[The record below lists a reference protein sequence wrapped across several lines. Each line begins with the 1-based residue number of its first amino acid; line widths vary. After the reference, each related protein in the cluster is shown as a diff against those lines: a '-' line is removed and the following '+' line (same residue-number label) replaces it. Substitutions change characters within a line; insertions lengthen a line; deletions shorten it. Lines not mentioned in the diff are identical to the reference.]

1 MSQVVTK
8 IEDLSP
14 VKKKMSMEIPWSEVK
29 EELDAVYTAIGKKA
43 KIKGFRPGKVPRNI
57 LETYFKG
64 QAEEETIT
72 NIVNKYYWQTLEE
85 QGISPVS
92 RPEINQE
99 GMKENTDFSFSAS
112 FETEPEFEPQ
122 GYKGMTVEKDFI
134 KVSDDDV
141 QKRIDEIRQMFATI
155 EEVVE
160 DRPAAEGDF
169 VVMDFTGSM
178 DGQSYD
184 ELKAQDSFLEIG
196 SKKFVPG
203 FEEQLVG
210 IKKGETREIK
220 VKFPDDYHES
230 KFASQDVTFT
240 VTVKSVREKKL
251 PDNDETF
258 IKNFEKYDSFD
269 DFKED
274 VRKSLEEKA
283 QRMSEVNLQNSITDN
298 LIKENE
304 IEVPATM
311 LERQIYYMMLDTQ
324 KRMVSAGIDEKTA
337 MDFGFKMRDKY
348 KDDAAKIVKS
358 FVILKKIAQKESF
371 VAEEGDLE
379 KYLQDL
385 AQQSG
390 RDYESLRTM
399 YKSEDRED
407 SLKMEI
413 IQKKVFD
420 FIEQN
425 ANITIVEK
433 TGVNLEARS

>member
-1 MSQVVTK
+1 VSQVVTK

>member
-1 MSQVVTK
+1 VSQVVTK

-210 IKKGETREIK
+210 MKKSETKEIK

-240 VTVKSVREKKL
+240 VTVKSLREKKL
-251 PDNDETF
+251 PENDETL

-283 QRMSEVNLQNSITDN
+283 QRMSEVTLQNRITDN

-304 IEVPATM
+304 IEVPSTM
-311 LERQIYYMMLDTQ
+311 LERQIYYMMMDTQ
-324 KRMVSAGIDEKTA
+324 KRMVSAGIDENTA

-348 KDDAAKIVKS
+348 KDDAAKIAKS
-358 FVILKKIAQKESF
+358 FMILKKIAQKESL
-371 VAEEGDLE
+371 VAEEDDLE

-390 RDYESLRTM
+390 KDYESLKTM
-399 YKSEDRED
+399 YKSEDREE

-425 ANITIVEK
+425 ANITLVEK
-433 TGVNLEARS
+433 TGIDLEAR

>member
-14 VKKKMSMEIPWSEVK
+14 VKKKMSMDIPWSEVK

-57 LETYFKG
+57 LENYFKG

-85 QGISPVS
+85 KGISPVS

-122 GYKGMTVEKDFI
+122 GYKGMAVEKDLI
-134 KVSDDDV
+134 KVTDDDV

-160 DRPAAEGDF
+160 DRPAADGDF
-169 VVMDFTGSM
+169 VVMDFSGSM

-184 ELKAQDSFLEIG
+184 ELNAQDNFLEIG

-210 IKKGETREIK
+210 MKKGETKEIK

-251 PDNDETF
+251 PDSDETF

-274 VRKSLEEKA
+274 VRKSVEEKA
-283 QRMSEVNLQNSITDN
+283 QRMSEVNLQNRITDN

-311 LERQIYYMMLDTQ
+311 LERQIYYMMMDTQ
-324 KRMVSAGIDEKTA
+324 KRMVSAGIDENTA

-358 FVILKKIAQKESF
+358 FMILKKIAQKESF
-371 VAEEGDLE
+371 VAEESDLE
-379 KYLQDL
+379 RYLQDL
-385 AQQSG
+385 SQQSG
-390 RDYESLRTM
+390 KDYESLKTM

-433 TGVNLEARS
+433 TGVNLEAR

>member
-1 MSQVVTK
+1 VSQVVTK

-14 VKKKMSMEIPWSEVK
+14 VKKKMSMDIPWGEVK

-85 QGISPVS
+85 KGISPVS

-122 GYKGMTVEKDFI
+122 GYKGMAVEKDLI
-134 KVSDDDV
+134 KVTDDDV
-141 QKRIDEIRQMFATI
+141 LKRIDEIRQMFATI

-210 IKKGETREIK
+210 MKKSETKEIK

-240 VTVKSVREKKL
+240 VTVKSLREKKL
-251 PDNDETF
+251 PENDETL

-283 QRMSEVNLQNSITDN
+283 QRMSEVTLQNRITDN

-304 IEVPATM
+304 IEVPSTM
-311 LERQIYYMMLDTQ
+311 LERQIYYMMMDTQ
-324 KRMVSAGIDEKTA
+324 KRMVSAGIDENTA

-348 KDDAAKIVKS
+348 KDDAAKIAKS
-358 FVILKKIAQKESF
+358 FMILKKIAQKESL
-371 VAEEGDLE
+371 VAEEDDLE

-390 RDYESLRTM
+390 KDYESLKTM
-399 YKSEDRED
+399 YKSEDREE

-425 ANITIVEK
+425 ANITLVEK
-433 TGVNLEARS
+433 TGIDLEAR

>member
-1 MSQVVTK
+1 MSQVVSK

-14 VKKKMSMEIPWSEVK
+14 VKKKISMEIPWLEVK
-29 EELDAVYTAIGKKA
+29 EELDAVYNGIGKKA
-43 KIKGFRPGKVPRNI
+43 KIKGFRPGKVPRKI

-64 QAEEETIT
+64 QAEEETVT
-72 NIVNKYYWQTLEE
+72 NIVNKYYWQTLEDK
-85 QGISPVS
+85 GITPVS
-92 RPEINQE
+92 RPEISQE
-99 GMKENTDFSFSAS
+99 GMKENVDFSFSAS
-112 FETEPEFEPQ
+112 FETEPEFDPQ
-122 GYKGMTVEKDFI
+122 GYMGMEVEKDLI
-134 KVSDDDV
+134 KETDDDV
-141 QKRIDEIRQMFATI
+141 QKRIDEIRQMFATV

-160 DRPAAEGDF
+160 DRPVKEGDF
-169 VVMDFTGSM
+169 VVIDFTGSM
-178 DGQSYD
+178 DEKPYD
-184 ELKAQDSFLEIG
+184 ELKAQDNFLEIG

-210 IKKGETREIK
+210 MKKGETREIK

-230 KFASQDVTFT
+230 KFASQDVIFT
-240 VTVKSVREKKL
+240 VTVKSLREKKL
-251 PDNDETF
+251 PENDETL
-258 IKNFEKYDSFD
+258 IKNFEKYNSFE

-283 QRMSEVNLQNSITDN
+283 QRMSEVNLQNRITEN

-304 IEVPATM
+304 IEIPSAL

-324 KRMVSAGIDEKTA
+324 KRMVSAGIDENTA

-358 FVILKKIAQKESF
+358 FLILKKIAQKESLI
-371 VAEEGDLE
+371 AEEDDLE

-385 AQQSG
+385 AQQNG
-390 RDYESLRTM
+390 RDYESLKSQ
-399 YKSEDRED
+399 YGSEDRED
-407 SLKMEI
+407 ALKMEI

-425 ANITIVEK
+425 ANIKVVEK
-433 TGVNLEARS
+433 TGIDLEAGQ

>member
-14 VKKKMSMEIPWSEVK
+14 VKKKMSMEVPWSEVK
-29 EELDAVYTAIGKKA
+29 EELDAVYTSIGKKA

-57 LETYFKG
+57 LETYFKS

-72 NIVNKYYWQTLEE
+72 NIVNKYYWRTLEDK
-85 QGISPVS
+85 GIVPVS
-92 RPEINQE
+92 RPEIHQE

-122 GYKGMTVEKDFI
+122 GYKGMAVEKDLI
-134 KVSDDDV
+134 KVTDDDV

-178 DGQSYD
+178 EGQSYD
-184 ELKAQDSFLEIG
+184 ELKAQDHFLEIG

-210 IKKGETREIK
+210 MKKGETRDIQ

-230 KFASQDVTFT
+230 KFASKDVTFT

-251 PDNDETF
+251 PDTDETF
-258 IKNFEKYDSFD
+258 IKNFEKYNSFD

-283 QRMSEVNLQNSITDN
+283 RRMSEADLQNRITDN

-304 IEVPATM
+304 IDVPATM
-311 LERQIYYMMLDTQ
+311 LDRQIYYMMLDTQ

-348 KDDAAKIVKS
+348 KNDAAKIVKS
-358 FVILKKIAQKESF
+358 FIILKKIAQKESF
-371 VAEEGDLE
+371 VAEEDDLE

-385 AQQSG
+385 SQQSG
-390 RDYESLRTM
+390 RDYESLKTM
-399 YKSEDRED
+399 YKTEDRED

-433 TGVNLEARS
+433 TGVNLEAR